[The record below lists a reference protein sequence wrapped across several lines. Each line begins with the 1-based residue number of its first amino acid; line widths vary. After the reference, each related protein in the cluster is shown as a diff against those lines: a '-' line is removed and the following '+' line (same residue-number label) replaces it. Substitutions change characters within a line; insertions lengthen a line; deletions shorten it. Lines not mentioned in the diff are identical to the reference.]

1 MQCLWRDSFMK
12 SSSFPCAGL
21 RAGEGEVARGEGRRT
36 LSRIV
41 CCVHWPSGLIDSS
54 LMEASVCCSGG
65 VWGLWGRGGGFQ
77 QRGSALVEYR
87 IRQIIP
93 IGWVDMFIITP
104 TLLACRAWAG
114 CVAWEGAGGVGGWV
128 GAKGGCGHEA
138 TLRFGQLACL
148 GWGGRRRCCG
158 V

>member
-1 MQCLWRDSFMK
+1 M
-12 SSSFPCAGL
+12 
-21 RAGEGEVARGEGRRT
+21 
-36 LSRIV
+36 
-41 CCVHWPSGLIDSS
+41 
-54 LMEASVCCSGG
+54 CCSGG

-104 TLLACRAWAG
+104 TLPVCRGWAV
-114 CVAWEGAGGVGGWV
+114 CVAWEGAGGVGGQ
-128 GAKGGCGHEA
+128 APRAGCGHEA
-138 TLRFGQLACL
+138 ALRFGQLACL

-158 V
+158 VYGSSSGPRVVSTCGEEGAGVRIGQVRVGQVAIAWKVCRDKT